1 MPSSRSP
8 APRSKRLSAEARR
21 DLILRQAKALF
32 AERGYGATSLDDV
45 ARAAGVT
52 KPVVYDHF
60 ASKRDLYAGLML
72 QLRDALLEEA
82 TVSLSASATPRERL
96 KQAITHYFEQVKRDP
111 AIVQLLFTVP
121 RHDPDLA
128 QEWQRL
134 EAEAIGQ
141 LKPLVRALAPRLETW
156 QVNVTVQL
164 LHHGLNATAQA
175 WPRSASS
182 ADMANHVFM
191 LLWKGL
197 AEFSGRP

>member
-1 MPSSRSP
+1 MN
-8 APRSKRLSAEARR
+8 AEARR
-21 DLILRQAKALF
+21 DLILQQAKALF
-32 AERGYGATSLDDV
+32 AARGYGATSLEDV

-60 ASKRDLYAGLML
+60 ASKRELYVGVML

-82 TVSLSASATPRERL
+82 AASLSTRATPRERL
-96 KQAITHYFEQVKRDP
+96 RQAIERYFSQVKRDP
-111 AIVQLLFTVP
+111 AIVELLFTIP
-121 RHDPDLA
+121 RHEPELA
-128 QEWQRL
+128 QEWERL

-141 LKPLVRALAPRLETW
+141 LKPLVRALAPRLESW
-156 QVNVTVQL
+156 QVNVAVQL

-182 ADMANHVFM
+182 REMADLVQG

-197 AEFSGRP
+197 ADFS